1 MRVAGNFH
9 PEWGPP
15 RPASCARSASYLV
28 ATAVGGAAGGGVVLS
43 LVDRASYSPTMSRA
57 RHQDALAS
65 RPTGGELTVD
75 PPMRSPIQDGML
87 PIVVTTR

>member
-28 ATAVGGAAGGGVVLS
+28 ATAVGAAAGGGVVLS
-43 LVDRASYSPTMSRA
+43 LVDRASIHPQCRECVTRTRWRA
-57 RHQDALAS
+57 GRREAS
-65 RPTGGELTVD
+65 
-75 PPMRSPIQDGML
+75 
-87 PIVVTTR
+87 

>member
-28 ATAVGGAAGGGVVLS
+28 ATAVGAAAGGGVVLS
-43 LVDRASYSPTMSRA
+43 LVDRATHNVASVTKTRWRA
-57 RHQDALAS
+57 GRREAS
-65 RPTGGELTVD
+65 
-75 PPMRSPIQDGML
+75 
-87 PIVVTTR
+87 

>member
-9 PEWGPP
+9 PEWAPP

-28 ATAVGGAAGGGVVLS
+28 ATAVGAAAGGGVVLS

-65 RPTGGELTVD
+65 GRRD
-75 PPMRSPIQDGML
+75 AS
-87 PIVVTTR
+87 